1 MKKDSIDEQK
11 EKLLKAVLAA
21 GGEIIGWQETKDSEG
36 NTHIIPRVR
45 IDKSALLKLEKER
58 KKNGI

>member
-11 EKLLKAVLAA
+11 EKMLQAVLAA
-21 GGEIIGWQETKDSEG
+21 GGEIVGWEEAKDSKG

-45 IDKSALLKLEKER
+45 IDKSALSKLEKER
-58 KKNGI
+58 K